1 MQARRVGQLARM
13 RERGAEKEQARSTE
27 NGHRARD
34 QRQADRPS
42 ARVIRALGELWLP
55 TGPNQSPKAVR
66 LSPQVQAA
74 LSVQEPQYPPS
85 MRPKVK
91 QAAAWLSCAVAVFIR
106 GKLNFE
112 QEHQKPRKKMF
123 LKYGAVIVANASEIV
138 ESSWFVFAV
147 TFFVGGSKPGA
158 HRPQS

>member
-1 MQARRVGQLARM
+1 
-13 RERGAEKEQARSTE
+13 
-27 NGHRARD
+27 
-34 QRQADRPS
+34 
-42 ARVIRALGELWLP
+42 VIRALGELWLP

-91 QAAAWLSCAVAVFIR
+91 QAAAWRSCAVAAFIR

-112 QEHQKPRKKMF
+112 QEHQKPRKKMI
-123 LKYGAVIVANASEIV
+123 AV
-138 ESSWFVFAV
+138 
-147 TFFVGGSKPGA
+147 PL
-158 HRPQS
+158 R